1 MKITFEL
8 SEREVQLVKMSAS
21 AIFNDENFDKFSC
34 IMDENKDKEIV
45 LTSED
50 LCEDARED
58 DILFLGML
66 AVGKIAKDYNIQK
79 YGFCIWG

>member
-21 AIFNDENFDKFSC
+21 AIFDDEDFDKFSG

-50 LCEDARED
+50 VDKDARKEVV
-58 DILFLGML
+58 LALGMF
-66 AVGKIAKDYNIQK
+66 AVGKIAKDNNIQ
-79 YGFCIWG
+79 

>member
-21 AIFNDENFDKFSC
+21 AIFNDEDFDKFSG
-34 IMDENKDKEIV
+34 IMDESKDKEIV

-50 LCEDARED
+50 VDKDARKEVV
-58 DILFLGML
+58 LFLGML
-66 AVGKIAKDYNIQK
+66 AVGKIAEDNNIQ
-79 YGFCIWG
+79 

>member
-21 AIFNDENFDKFSC
+21 AIFNDEDFDKFSG
-34 IMDENKDKEIV
+34 IMDESKDKEIV

-50 LCEDARED
+50 VDKDARKEVV
-58 DILFLGML
+58 LSLGML
-66 AVGKIAKDYNIQK
+66 AVGKIAEDNNIQ
-79 YGFCIWG
+79 

>member
-21 AIFNDENFDKFSC
+21 AIFNDEDFDKFSG
-34 IMDENKDKEIV
+34 IMDESKDKEIV

-50 LCEDARED
+50 VDKDARKEVV
-58 DILFLGML
+58 LCLGML
-66 AVGKIAKDYNIQK
+66 AVGKIAEDNNIQ
-79 YGFCIWG
+79 